1 MPTLTL
7 APLTLAQVPAA
18 VALDRQ
24 SLGGVWSQAQYTLEI
39 NNPISTLLGCYTPD
53 GQQSLAETPLW
64 GLGCS
69 WGIGAETHI
78 TLLAVSP
85 KKQGQGLGTLL
96 LWALLELGLEQ
107 GRAWATLE
115 VEADNHAALG
125 LYQKLGFQKAGRRPK
140 YYPSGADALILWS
153 NVSKLDL
160 SLSPAQDKLKQHQ
173 WQLELDPT
181 LDPIYSLGIA
191 AVQDY
196 AKRYPG
202 D

>member
-18 VALDRQ
+18 VALDQQ

-53 GQQSLAETPLW
+53 AQTPLTEIPLW

-85 KKQGQGLGTLL
+85 EKQGQGLGTLL
-96 LWALLELGLEQ
+96 LWALLKLGLQQ

-115 VEADNHAALG
+115 VEADNQAALG
-125 LYQKLGFQKAGRRPK
+125 LYQKFGFQEAGQRPK
-140 YYPSGADALILWS
+140 YYPSGTDALILWS

-160 SLSPAQDKLKQHQ
+160 SLSPTQGNLQKYQ
-173 WQLELDPT
+173 WQLELDPNLEAINSRGT
-181 LDPIYSLGIA
+181 G
-191 AVQDY
+191 
-196 AKRYPG
+196 
-202 D
+202 